1 MTKLFYKKEIL
12 VVALITIAI
21 VVAVFLGSRGEQS
34 KTDTNKDKILV
45 MTTFYP
51 LQYVATKVGGNLVD
65 VQNLVPSGVESHDFE
80 PSARDFARLTTVDL
94 FVYNG
99 ADFEAWT
106 RRWEKGSQIDP
117 RKNINMAN
125 ELQTRQVDL
134 IKTEGGVDP
143 HFWLDPAILKKE
155 AEIVRDRLI
164 EIDPLHKDIYTLNTQ
179 KFLMEL
185 HELDLRFRTEL
196 DSCDIR
202 EVIVLH
208 EAFNYIA
215 GQYKFKATAIAGI
228 SPEEEPSPRQIIEII
243 NIARKNNIT
252 HIFSETIASPK
263 FTDLVAREV
272 GAQTLILNP
281 VESLTQDEV
290 QLGKDY
296 VSIMQMNLENLKKA
310 MVCKNR

>member
-1 MTKLFYKKEIL
+1 MNKFLYRKEIL
-12 VVALITIAI
+12 VVTLITVAI
-21 VVAVFLGSRGEQS
+21 VVAILFGSWGEQS
-34 KTDTNKDKILV
+34 KTDTNKNKITV

-106 RRWEKGSQIDP
+106 KSWEKGQEIDS

-125 ELQTRQVDL
+125 ELQARQVDL
-134 IKTEGGVDP
+134 IKTEGAVDP
-143 HFWLDPAILKKE
+143 HFWLDPTILKKE

-164 EIDPLHKDIYTLNTQ
+164 VIDPLRRDIYTLNTER
-179 KFLMEL
+179 FLTEL
-185 HELDLRFRTEL
+185 HELDLRFRSEL
-196 DSCDIR
+196 ASCGIR

-215 GQYKFKATAIAGI
+215 RQYKFKATAIAGI
-228 SPEEEPSPRQIIEII
+228 SPDEEPSPRQIIEII
-243 NIARKNNIT
+243 NIARKKNIT

-272 GAQTLILNP
+272 GAQTLVLNP
-281 VESLTQDEV
+281 VEGLTQDEV

-310 MVCKNR
+310 MVCK